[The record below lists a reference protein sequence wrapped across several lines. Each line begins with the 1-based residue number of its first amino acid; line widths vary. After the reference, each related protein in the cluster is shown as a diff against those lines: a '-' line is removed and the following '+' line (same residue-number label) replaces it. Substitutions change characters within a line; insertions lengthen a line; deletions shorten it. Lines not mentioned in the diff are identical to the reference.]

1 MSEWRQSGPDRKYDE
16 TARGGMAP
24 GGVNGAQV
32 HFSADDPSYGSGYA
46 EVLPP
51 VPPPS
56 PPEPPRRRGRG
67 WASAPATY
75 ALVGI
80 NCAVYVAM
88 VLSGVSP
95 TEPKPEQ
102 LVHWGAAFGPFIIG
116 GEWWRLVTA
125 MFVHIGFWHLAT
137 NMWCLW
143 NLGLLGEP
151 LLGTVGLI
159 GVYLLTGFAGNL
171 LSLVIHPG
179 IADHG
184 ANAIIG
190 AGASGAIF
198 GIAGA
203 LILLLN
209 SKFLPLAP
217 EDRKSL
223 RKSVIWFAVLN
234 FVLGAG
240 VNLSHFSLKIDNSAH
255 LGGFLEGLILSITLV
270 PRIGAPAALFKR
282 RRDLALVG
290 HLLLLLLLCAGVR
303 TYERAAVQA
312 DYGVTL
318 R

>member
-1 MSEWRQSGPDRKYDE
+1 MGEWQHDRQNGNPEGSMAAVGRDSRGPA
-16 TARGGMAP
+16 T
-24 GGVNGAQV
+24 Q
-32 HFSADDPSYGSGYA
+32 FSTSTPSYGTGYA

-51 VPPPS
+51 VPPPAA
-56 PPEPPRRRGRG
+56 PERPRPRGRG

-75 ALVGI
+75 TLVGI

-88 VLSGVSP
+88 VLNGVSP
-95 TEPKPEQ
+95 TDPKAEQ
-102 LVHWGAAFGPFIIG
+102 LVHWGAAFGPYIIG

-151 LLGTVGLI
+151 LLGPVGLI

-171 LSLVIHPG
+171 LSLVVNPG
-179 IADHG
+179 IANHG
-184 ANAIIG
+184 AEAIIG

-217 EDRKSL
+217 ADRKSL

-255 LGGFLEGLILSITLV
+255 LGGFLEGLFLAITLV
-270 PRIGAPAALFKR
+270 PRIGSPAALFRSR
-282 RRDLALVG
+282 RNLSLAG

-303 TYERAAVQA
+303 NYERAVVKAE
-312 DYGVTL
+312 YGVTL
-318 R
+318 Q

>member
-1 MSEWRQSGPDRKYDE
+1 MGEWQHGRQNGIPEGSVPAGTGDYSGPA
-16 TARGGMAP
+16 T
-24 GGVNGAQV
+24 
-32 HFSADDPSYGSGYA
+32 HFATGTQSYGTGYA

-51 VPPPS
+51 VPPPGA
-56 PPEPPRRRGRG
+56 PERRKPRGRG

-75 ALVGI
+75 TLVGI

-88 VLSGVSP
+88 VLNGVSP
-95 TEPKPEQ
+95 TDPKAEQ
-102 LVHWGAAFGPFIIG
+102 LVHWGAAFGPYIIG

-151 LLGTVGLI
+151 LLGTFGLI

-171 LSLVIHPG
+171 LSFVVHPG

-184 ANAIIG
+184 ADAIIG

-217 EDRKSL
+217 ADRKSL
-223 RKSVIWFAVLN
+223 RRSVIWFAVLN

-255 LGGFLEGLILSITLV
+255 LGGFLEGLVLAITLV
-270 PRIGAPAALFKR
+270 PRIGSPAALFQNR
-282 RRDLALVG
+282 RNLSLAG

-303 TYERAAVQA
+303 SYERAVVKAE
-312 DYGVTL
+312 YGVTL

>member
-1 MSEWRQSGPDRKYDE
+1 MGEWQHDRQNGNPEGSMAAVGRDSRGPA
-16 TARGGMAP
+16 T
-24 GGVNGAQV
+24 Q
-32 HFSADDPSYGSGYA
+32 FSTSTPSYGTGYA

-51 VPPPS
+51 VPPPAA
-56 PPEPPRRRGRG
+56 PERPRPRGRG

-75 ALVGI
+75 TLVGI

-88 VLSGVSP
+88 VLNGVSP
-95 TEPKPEQ
+95 TDPKAEQ
-102 LVHWGAAFGPFIIG
+102 LVHWGAAFGPYIIG

-151 LLGTVGLI
+151 LLGPVGLI

-171 LSLVIHPG
+171 LSLVVNPG
-179 IADHG
+179 IANHG
-184 ANAIIG
+184 AEAIIG

-217 EDRKSL
+217 ADRKSL
-223 RKSVIWFAVLN
+223 RKSVSRRQPQPLLPENRQLRTPGRISGGAVPGN
-234 FVLGAG
+234 HTGA
-240 VNLSHFSLKIDNSAH
+240 AH
-255 LGGFLEGLILSITLV
+255 RLTGGAVSKPTQPLPG
-270 PRIGAPAALFKR
+270 RAPAA
-282 RRDLALVG
+282 AP
-290 HLLLLLLLCAGVR
+290 
-303 TYERAAVQA
+303 AAVRGGA
-312 DYGVTL
+312 
-318 R
+318 